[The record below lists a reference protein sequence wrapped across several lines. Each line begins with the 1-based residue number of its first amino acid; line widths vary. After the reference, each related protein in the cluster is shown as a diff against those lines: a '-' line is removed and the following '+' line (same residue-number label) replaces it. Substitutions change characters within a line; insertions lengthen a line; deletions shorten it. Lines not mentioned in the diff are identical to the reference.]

1 MQQIE
6 NINPQL
12 RFRAERAA
20 ILRCVSR
27 GRSLEGARGPG
38 KQSLSL
44 KASEDSKA
52 LV

>member
-27 GRSLEGARGPG
+27 GRLSRGRREDREAIAVSEGVRRF
-38 KQSLSL
+38 
-44 KASEDSKA
+44 
-52 LV
+52 